1 MREGAYH
8 HGRHRARMEENRAG
22 RMFDYSFFTRQRA
35 LRSHGDWDGD
45 PFAEL

>member
-35 LRSHGDWDGD
+35 LRNHGDWDGD